1 VTATLDACIAAGTRE
16 RRGPLMEQIERHRE
30 VIRFALIFMALAVG
44 LVAAWILIAPKHFYD
59 EFPGPSQWVS
69 VLPPYNEHLIR
80 DFGSAG
86 LGLAVLAGLAALWM
100 ERRVVQAAAIA
111 LFIGSLPHAI
121 YHSTTTDSYSTAD
134 NIFSLA
140 GLYLEVLLPLLI
152 LYLATGARQ
161 APAVAAGAST
171 TTRTT
176 AKEA

>member
-1 VTATLDACIAAGTRE
+1 
-16 RRGPLMEQIERHRE
+16 MEQIERHRE

-69 VLPPYNEHLIR
+69 SQPPYNEHLIR
-80 DFGSAG
+80 DFGAAG

-100 ERRVVQAAAIA
+100 ERRLVQVAAIV

-121 YHSTTTDSYSTAD
+121 YHSTSTESLSTVD
-134 NIFSLA
+134 NVFSLA
-140 GLYLEVLLPLLI
+140 ALYLEVLLPLLI

-161 APAVAAGAST
+161 APVAAAST
-171 TTRTT
+171 STATPTTT
-176 AKEA
+176 KEA